1 VAVEGDGLHVL
12 DDFAFVPD
20 MVTGGDNVG
29 SQVKQL
35 LGNPGGY
42 AEPAGCVFPID
53 YHQVDR
59 PLLDYLAQVLAD
71 NPSTGLAEYVTDKE
85 NAQKASN
92 ERLSANDPATGTI
105 YS

>member
-1 VAVEGDGLHVL
+1 ML
-12 DDFAFVPD
+12 DH
-20 MVTGGDNVG
+20 
-29 SQVKQL
+29 L
-35 LGNPGGY
+35 
-42 AEPAGCVFPID
+42 AE
-53 YHQVDR
+53 
-59 PLLDYLAQVLAD
+59 VLAD

>member
-1 VAVEGDGLHVL
+1 
-12 DDFAFVPD
+12 
-20 MVTGGDNVG
+20 MVTGSDDVG
-29 SQVKQL
+29 TQVEQL
-35 LGNPGGY
+35 LGYPRCHPKPPGG
-42 AEPAGCVFPID
+42 VLSVH
-53 YHQVDR
+53 YHQVDA
-59 PLLDYLAQVLAD
+59 PLLDHLAQVLAD